1 MSQFFGRLANFL
13 VTFSFSVDLWIRL
26 IKFEDIHTPVLQ
38 LIECFRYF
46 LPWLPSHSIPSPISF
61 FLLISCTYFDGCQH
75 CSGIYLG
82 VYIVL
87 IHQEIRRY
95 SDSSSILVL
104 LYIGNNSRSFSFA
117 HSISIQF
124 SFSLSHPCF
133 TFLLPSSSP
142 FGDSLSCG
150 TTYNYSYLFLWNLT
164 AYDLPLLDK
173 DNSPRCTRILL
184 IFSSGT
190 KTEEVIFD
198 RLA

>member
-61 FLLISCTYFDGCQH
+61 FLPISCTYFDGCQH

-82 VYIVL
+82 VYIAL

-124 SFSLSHPCF
+124 SFSLSLSSLFH
-133 TFLLPSSSP
+133 FLTSFFLPVRRQSVVRH
-142 FGDSLSCG
+142 DLQLLVSLLMKS
-150 TTYNYSYLFLWNLT
+150 N
-164 AYDLPLLDK
+164 
-173 DNSPRCTRILL
+173 
-184 IFSSGT
+184 
-190 KTEEVIFD
+190 
-198 RLA
+198 RLRPSTSR